1 MQNVPPA
8 AVVRIDPGAAA
19 ASLTERTGRPLEPDA
34 AFAVYRLGRAA
45 FQAAVVRRVGHSH
58 VIVAERTAAI
68 GGAEFDGLLLAY
80 LSGRHPDAGV
90 RLWSRVDDPSEPADW
105 KLRALLLEKI
115 AKARE
120 DLSANDFTV
129 FTLKTA
135 DVKLPL
141 TREELESRIEE
152 LIESTADLMEEA
164 LGEAGV
170 APDAFAGVVMAGG
183 ASRTPLVTATLRRR
197 FGVEPVAAAPGAV
210 EAVEA
215 PPAETR
221 ELPTVDEEPAR
232 RGRVRAV
239 AVVAALAVVVA
250 AGAAFGS
257 QLGGG
262 DPPEGGAGAAESAPA
277 ATGDREATSVT
288 PSPSA
293 DGTASGESATPSE
306 SPSPDPVEETPA
318 GPTREET
325 SEEEEARPT
334 TERAPTGTVPN
345 LVGLLTA
352 DARKA
357 VDEAGFA
364 DLEQTGEQRGVF
376 DFSYDDC
383 EVIEQ
388 SPEAG
393 TTRPLA
399 ETVKV
404 TFSYASD
411 ASEC

>member
-1 MQNVPPA
+1 
-8 AVVRIDPGAAA
+8 
-19 ASLTERTGRPLEPDA
+19 
-34 AFAVYRLGRAA
+34 
-45 FQAAVVRRVGHSH
+45 
-58 VIVAERTAAI
+58 
-68 GGAEFDGLLLAY
+68 
-80 LSGRHPDAGV
+80 
-90 RLWSRVDDPSEPADW
+90 
-105 KLRALLLEKI
+105 
-115 AKARE
+115 
-120 DLSANDFTV
+120 
-129 FTLKTA
+129 
-135 DVKLPL
+135 
-141 TREELESRIEE
+141 
-152 LIESTADLMEEA
+152 
-164 LGEAGV
+164 
-170 APDAFAGVVMAGG
+170 
-183 ASRTPLVTATLRRR
+183 
-197 FGVEPVAAAPGAV
+197 
-210 EAVEA
+210 
-215 PPAETR
+215 
-221 ELPTVDEEPAR
+221 
-232 RGRVRAV
+232 
-239 AVVAALAVVVA
+239 VA